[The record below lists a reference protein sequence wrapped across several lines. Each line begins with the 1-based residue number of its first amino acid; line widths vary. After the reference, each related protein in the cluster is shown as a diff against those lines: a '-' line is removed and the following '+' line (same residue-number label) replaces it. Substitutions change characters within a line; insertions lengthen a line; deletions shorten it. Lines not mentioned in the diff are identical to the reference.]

1 MDFAIWLIIAPVAV
15 VALCA
20 AWRAAGSF
28 LFSTYAKP
36 RRMPIAETP
45 ADFGLDYRD
54 IEFKSED
61 GIVLKGWL
69 IHPPDHTEG
78 DRLPAVITTHGY
90 STNRSDIIERTAA
103 VAAAGFLVLTFDW
116 RNSGESE
123 GEICTGGLY
132 EQNDL
137 RAAIDYLASLPDADP
152 ERIAVYGFSMGAVVA
167 ILVASSDER
176 VRAVV
181 TDSPYVNMWEEAR
194 HVLWNMFIPPV
205 IFLSSF
211 DKAYKKKFGAG
222 MREID
227 AAAAAP
233 GIAPRPL
240 LVLHGERDR
249 VVPPWH
255 PKAVYEAANEPKRI
269 ETNPDGGHFDNAS
282 PETLSKV
289 IIPFL
294 QKSLRA

>member
-15 VALCA
+15 VALWA

-194 HVLWNMFIPPV
+194 HVLWNMFIPPHQGSPRARCWCCTASGTG
-205 IFLSSF
+205 LCP
-211 DKAYKKKFGAG
+211 
-222 MREID
+222 
-227 AAAAAP
+227 P
-233 GIAPRPL
+233 GIQRRFTRRRTSPSGLKPTPTADTSTMPRPR
-240 LVLHGERDR
+240 H
-249 VVPPWH
+249 
-255 PKAVYEAANEPKRI
+255 
-269 ETNPDGGHFDNAS
+269 
-282 PETLSKV
+282 
-289 IIPFL
+289 
-294 QKSLRA
+294 